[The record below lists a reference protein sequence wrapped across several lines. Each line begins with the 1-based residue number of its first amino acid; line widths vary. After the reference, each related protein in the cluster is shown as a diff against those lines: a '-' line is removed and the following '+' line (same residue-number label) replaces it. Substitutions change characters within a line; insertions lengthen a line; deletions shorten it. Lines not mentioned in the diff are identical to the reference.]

1 MENRYEH
8 NTYIIAYLSIQV
20 IKKELG
26 MEKDDT
32 DTIIE
37 KYTARIAGLEVPE
50 STKTV
55 IDEEINK
62 LR

>member
-1 MENRYEH
+1 M
-8 NTYIIAYLSIQV
+8 

-37 KYTARIAGLEVPE
+37 KYTARLAELTVPE
-50 STKTV
+50 AVKGVNNYFLKRSFTLSL
-55 IDEEINK
+55 I
-62 LR
+62 

>member
-1 MENRYEH
+1 
-8 NTYIIAYLSIQV
+8 
-20 IKKELG
+20 

-32 DTIIE
+32 DTIVE
-37 KYTARIAGLEVPE
+37 KYTARLEGLTVPQAA
-50 STKTV
+50 KTV